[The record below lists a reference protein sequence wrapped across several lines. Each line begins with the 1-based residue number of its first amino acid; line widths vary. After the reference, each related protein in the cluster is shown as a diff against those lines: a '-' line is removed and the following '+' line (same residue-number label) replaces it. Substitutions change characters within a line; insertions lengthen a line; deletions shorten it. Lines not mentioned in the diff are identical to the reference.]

1 LQPTCSTKLRWEGER
16 VEIGYAFAVHATN
29 SASGAVTVRAI
40 SAFFI
45 CLSPSHKTLKSG
57 FGFKLSEYGWGSAI
71 IGKIK
76 GATSGQHH
84 ELATSL
90 LRQSSSQH
98 RQAGRAVSPLGELS
112 LRRLG

>member
-1 LQPTCSTKLRWEGER
+1 MHLPSTPLIAPAERLRQSVPFSFVYLLPT
-16 VEIGYAFAVHATN
+16 
-29 SASGAVTVRAI
+29 
-40 SAFFI
+40 
-45 CLSPSHKTLKSG
+45 HKTLKSG